1 MSVTIDNAIQLV
13 HIPGSGPSM
22 QLPSHRM
29 APGNTLAEEEAEE
42 EEEDDDEEAAAEPG
56 GEKGSFGVLSDILLM
71 TRHNDSI

>member
-1 MSVTIDNAIQLV
+1 
-13 HIPGSGPSM
+13 M

-29 APGNTLAEEEAEE
+29 APGNTRAEE

>member
-29 APGNTLAEEEAEE
+29 APGNTHAE